1 MFDATL
7 NQWSYLEGN
16 VKKLWRVE
24 ALVSTF
30 FLCLFLGIAEFVLT
44 RSVKKWPLPPMVI
57 TGGVFLLF
65 LIISFSIISK
75 RYQLYRYRLGE
86 DDLAVASGVFWR
98 KRRFISRA
106 RVQHVDISA
115 GPIMR
120 AFGLVKVQVYVG
132 GQAMPAGEI
141 PGLSAGD
148 AEILRNR
155 MLASG
160 IQPKPAPPAGDAP
173 VA

>member
-30 FLCLFLGIAEFVLT
+30 FLCILLGPAEFILSGVIE
-44 RSVKKWPLPPMVI
+44 KWPLPRMVI
-57 TGGVFLLF
+57 TGTFIVLSLLIAF
-65 LIISFSIISK
+65 AIINK
-75 RYQLYRYRLGE
+75 RYQLYRYRLGD

-106 RVQHVDISA
+106 RVQHVDITA

-120 AFGLVKVQVYVG
+120 AFGLVKVQIYVG
-132 GQAMPAGEI
+132 GQALPAGEI

-155 MLASG
+155 MLAAG
-160 IQPKPAPPAGDAP
+160 TKPVQVPPVGDAP